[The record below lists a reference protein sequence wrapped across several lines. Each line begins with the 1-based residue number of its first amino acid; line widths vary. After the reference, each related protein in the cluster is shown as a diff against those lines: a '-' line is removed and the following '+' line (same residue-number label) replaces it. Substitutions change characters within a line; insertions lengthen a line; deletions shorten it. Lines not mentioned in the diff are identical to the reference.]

1 VQQVFEK
8 LQLILSK
15 NEAENVLKDMRAALN
30 NKFECSFK
38 DFIDFLTKRR
48 INSSFNDKGFVDPMI
63 A

>member
-1 VQQVFEK
+1 VFEK

-48 INSSFNDKGFVDPMI
+48 INSSFNDKGFVDPRI

>member
-1 VQQVFEK
+1 VFEK

>member
-1 VQQVFEK
+1 MFEK